1 MPTKKP
7 TPELPT
13 NDLILTAI
21 ERAICHRGRNEPGE
35 TLSSIKE
42 HLGLPHNGWTT
53 LQLRPKLA
61 ELEAAGL
68 IEQSHNKSR
77 NLWGLTVKGRKR
89 LDAVRADIT
98 LPESPQHR
106 RWSEARTAAAERITG
121 FRSDL
126 RGVLEE
132 AISVLDA
139 DHEAGSATWFDLS
152 ERLHQSGR
160 LLASAIHCLGEWPE
174 PDDSRPDNDEEAPYG
189 QRARRQIR
197 GWDSDF
203 PF

>member
-1 MPTKKP
+1 MPKPKP
-7 TPELPT
+7 TPELPA
-13 NDLILTAI
+13 NDLILAAI
-21 ERAICHRGRNEPGE
+21 DRAICHRGRNEPGE

-68 IEQSHNKSR
+68 IEQSHSKSR
-77 NLWGLTVKGRKR
+77 DLWGLTVKGRKR
-89 LDAVRADIT
+89 LDAIHATIT

-106 RWSEARTAAAERITG
+106 RWSEGRAAAAERIAG

-126 RGVLEE
+126 REVLEQ
-132 AISVLDA
+132 AVSVLDA
-139 DHEAGSATWFDLS
+139 DHEVDSATWFGLS
-152 ERLHQSGR
+152 EGVHQSGR
-160 LLASAIHCLGEWPE
+160 LLASATHCLREWPE
-174 PDDSRPDNDEEAPYG
+174 PDDSRPDNDEEAPYN